1 MQSRNGRPS
10 PPGDTAGAG
19 AVRAQPLDGELTSGN
34 LPEPAG
40 GGDGGPADDE
50 IQVILPAGSGQLP
63 PDRPRSPEP
72 PGPPPPTPD
81 ELPKRRADA
90 SRPSVPSRR
99 SWPEGQVKRAG
110 PPGEPG
116 LPAPYVRPL
125 PPELFHPLWWKEPI
139 DPASP
144 AQPSPE
150 PGKPEAGESEAGEPE
165 AGEPE
170 AGEPEAGE
178 PEAGEPERGKP
189 EAGEPAP
196 GKTEASPGQRPPAEP
211 SWGTVLATTVR
222 LWLRRRLGWMRRSR
236 PGRPRRLV
244 VIVAGLVAAGLLA
257 GAAAVALSGR
267 GGQGT
272 GPPGAAAQA
281 LAAAA
286 AARQSAAAWVAG
298 QASPDAIVAC
308 DPAMCTALQAH
319 GVPAGRL
326 LTLTPG
332 RSDPLGSDLVVATAA
347 VRGRFAAR
355 LAGVYAPVTLA
366 SFGSGPARIEVRAVA
381 PDGAAAY
388 RAALATDARARA
400 SAGARLLRNR
410 SVHVSAAARPALAGG
425 EVDPR
430 LLAVLATLAGLHP
443 LDVTGFGRPSPGAG
457 AGVPLRSADIA
468 GAAPPGPGAPVSL
481 PGLMAILRAQRP
493 PYRPSSLAIVRTGPA
508 GPVLRIGYPVPSP
521 LGLLA
526 SGG

>member
-1 MQSRNGRPS
+1 VLTT
-10 PPGDTAGAG
+10 TA
-19 AVRAQPLDGELTSGN
+19 
-34 LPEPAG
+34 
-40 GGDGGPADDE
+40 
-50 IQVILPAGSGQLP
+50 
-63 PDRPRSPEP
+63 
-72 PGPPPPTPD
+72 
-81 ELPKRRADA
+81 
-90 SRPSVPSRR
+90 
-99 SWPEGQVKRAG
+99 
-110 PPGEPG
+110 
-116 LPAPYVRPL
+116 
-125 PPELFHPLWWKEPI
+125 
-139 DPASP
+139 
-144 AQPSPE
+144 
-150 PGKPEAGESEAGEPE
+150 
-165 AGEPE
+165 
-170 AGEPEAGE
+170 
-178 PEAGEPERGKP
+178 
-189 EAGEPAP
+189 
-196 GKTEASPGQRPPAEP
+196 
-211 SWGTVLATTVR
+211 R
-222 LWLRRRLGWMRRSR
+222 LWLRRRLGGMRRSR
-236 PGRPRRLV
+236 PARARWLA
-244 VIVAGLVAAGLLA
+244 VIVAGLVAAAVLA
-257 GAAAVALSGR
+257 ATAAMVLSGR

-272 GPPGAAAQA
+272 GPPGATQA

-286 AARQSAAAWVAG
+286 RQRAAAWVAG

-326 LTLTPG
+326 LVLTPARAG
-332 RSDPLGSDLVVATAA
+332 PLGSDLVVATAA